1 MLDINKLQ
9 KGFNIKNWMFTVIF
23 FLILTDLSIILD
35 IPFLREVFSFIFF
48 SVVPGF
54 LVILILNLK
63 GMNPVK
69 KVVLSVGMSISFLMI
84 IGLALNSLY
93 PLLNQPLS
101 FTPVFVTLNLFV
113 VLLSVAAYW
122 RNRNVLEDDFGFKL
136 DLKDKL
142 RSPLIF
148 PFSFPLLAIL
158 GTYLMNTTQNNVLLL
173 IMLLLIPLY
182 LVAVVYLQG
191 QDPFCDLSPG
201 TVAHWPKPAPDARIN
216 LQPPPGNRCSPGILQ
231 LPAHPV
237 KLLLGPEYLLQRL
250 QCLYEYNHSPPDLP
264 CPLGDGWRIH
274 FQIIHGHHRF
284 HIAINRLPGRKKI
297 YRG

>member
-136 DLKDKL
+136 
-142 RSPLIF
+142 
-148 PFSFPLLAIL
+148 
-158 GTYLMNTTQNNVLLL
+158 G
-173 IMLLLIPLY
+173 
-182 LVAVVYLQG
+182 
-191 QDPFCDLSPG
+191 
-201 TVAHWPKPAPDARIN
+201 
-216 LQPPPGNRCSPGILQ
+216 
-231 LPAHPV
+231 
-237 KLLLGPEYLLQRL
+237 
-250 QCLYEYNHSPPDLP
+250 
-264 CPLGDGWRIH
+264 
-274 FQIIHGHHRF
+274 
-284 HIAINRLPGRKKI
+284 
-297 YRG
+297 